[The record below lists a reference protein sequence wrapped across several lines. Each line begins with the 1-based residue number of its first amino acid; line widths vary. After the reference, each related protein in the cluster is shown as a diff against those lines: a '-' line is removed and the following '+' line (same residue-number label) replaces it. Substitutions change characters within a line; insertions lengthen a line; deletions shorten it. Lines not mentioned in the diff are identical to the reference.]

1 MQPQLTRGMAALLD
15 HDTPPRVG
23 DMWPSKG
30 GWYAGIIRNPH
41 SDEQWHLIL
50 LDCATMYAPWG
61 EPDQLIPGDF
71 SHEDGAANTRLILS
85 ANPTNYAALY
95 CSTQGPD
102 CYWPAS
108 GELNLLH
115 TNLRDRFVLI
125 EHWSSSQTSDLHAQ
139 HQRFGASHTGPAHK
153 DRQCAIRPVRRVLI
167 GGAA

>member
-50 LDCATMYAPWG
+50 LDCAHMHAPWG
-61 EPDQLIPGDF
+61 KPDQLIRGDF
-71 SHEDGAANTRLILS
+71 SYNDGAANTRLILH
-85 ANPTNYAALY
+85 ANPTNPAALY
-95 CSTQGPD
+95 CRAQGPD
-102 CYWPAS
+102 CYWPAP
-108 GELNLLH
+108 GELSLLH
-115 TNLRDRFVLI
+115 TNLRERLTLI
-125 EHWSSSQTSDLHAQ
+125 EHWSSSQASDSHALHQ
-139 HQRFGASHTGPAHK
+139 SFGRGYTGLANK
-153 DRQCAIRPVRRVLI
+153 ARECAIWPVRRAPI